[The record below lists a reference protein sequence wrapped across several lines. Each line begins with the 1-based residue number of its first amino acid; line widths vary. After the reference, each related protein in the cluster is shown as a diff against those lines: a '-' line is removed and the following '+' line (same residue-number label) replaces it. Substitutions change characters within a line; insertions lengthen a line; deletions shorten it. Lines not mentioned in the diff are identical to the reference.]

1 MIFCETIFGSL
12 TRNIQISDIPGKYVY
27 LNFFRAFQKCKYFLN
42 KLILCETMPRF
53 EEADTFVAGAAAAAA
68 AAAAA
73 PHGSHFCETLG
84 PLTPLNKLHLER
96 ELNVL

>member
-42 KLILCETMPRF
+42 KLILFETMPRF
-53 EEADTFVAGAAAAAA
+53 EEADTFVAGAAAAA
-68 AAAAA
+68 
-73 PHGSHFCETLG
+73 PHGNHFCETLG
-84 PLTPLNKLHLER
+84 PLAPLNKFNLER
-96 ELNVL
+96 ELSIL

>member
-12 TRNIQISDIPGKYVY
+12 TRNIQISDIIEKYVY
-27 LNFFRAFQKCKYFLN
+27 LNFFISLQQCKNFWN
-42 KLILCETMPRF
+42 KLILSETMPRF
-53 EEADTFVAGAAAAAA
+53 EEADTFVAGAAAAA

-84 PLTPLNKLHLER
+84 PLTPLNK
-96 ELNVL
+96 

>member
-1 MIFCETIFGSL
+1 MIFCETIFGPL
-12 TRNIQISDIPGKYVY
+12 TRNIQISYIPEKYVY

-53 EEADTFVAGAAAAAA
+53 QEADTFVAGAAAAA

-84 PLTPLNKLHLER
+84 PLTSINKFYLER
-96 ELNVL
+96 ELNVS

>member
-53 EEADTFVAGAAAAAA
+53 EEADTFVA
-68 AAAAA
+68 AAA

-84 PLTPLNKLHLER
+84 PLTPLNNFFL
-96 ELNVL
+96 

>member
-68 AAAAA
+68 AAA

-84 PLTPLNKLHLER
+84 PLTPLNKFYLER
-96 ELNVL
+96 EPSIL